1 MKHEAASMADTV
13 EKHVERSPMVEG
25 IGLNSGP
32 GVNVRL
38 DHIRDGV
45 IIDTREYH
53 NMIVDAGKALVAGL
67 MLTDVGGTAFDYI
80 AIGTGVVAED
90 HTDTALGTEISSG
103 GGSRTAGTGTR
114 VTTTYTN
121 DTAQLVV
128 TFNFTASFAVTE
140 SGVFNAA
147 SGPTMLCRK
156 TFSAINVGN
165 GDSLQVTWKIVVS
178 ASI

>member
-1 MKHEAASMADTV
+1 MADTV
-13 EKHVERSPMVEG
+13 EKKVGKPFSEG
-25 IGLNSGP
+25 IGLAEGAEAN
-32 GVNVRL
+32 L
-38 DHIRDGV
+38 FIDHIRDGEV
-45 IIDTREYH
+45 IDHREYH
-53 NMIVDAGKALVAGL
+53 NMITDAGKAIVSGL
-67 MLTDVGGTAFDYI
+67 MLLDIGGTAFDYI
-80 AIGTGVVAED
+80 AIGTGTTGEA
-90 HTDTALGTEISSG
+90 HTDTQLETEISSG
-103 GGSRTAGTGTR
+103 GGSRTAGTGTQ

-128 TFNFTASFAVTE
+128 TFNFTSSFAVTE

-147 SGPTMLCRK
+147 SGPTILCRK